1 MRRGSILTFLL
12 LTTALVGARHAVA
25 GQAPAAAS
33 DPDIPISHQDRVYSA
48 EQYSNTVSV
57 TDPVDNKLVGTIR
70 LGDPLPANLSPL
82 YKGQLLVHG
91 MGFSPDHRTIAVV
104 AIGSNAV
111 NFIDTATNSVK
122 HVTYVG
128 RSPHEAFY
136 TMDGREVW
144 VVVRG
149 ENYVSVLNGTTYE
162 EKTRITVPNG
172 PGMTIFSPD
181 GKYGYVCSSFTP
193 ETEVITVADHKIIG
207 KVPQASPFCP
217 DIAATPDSKQ
227 VWFTLKDTGKT
238 QVFDGQPPFALLK
251 TLDTGPI
258 TNHVNIVRNA
268 NGMFAYVTIGGLNE
282 IKVFRTDNFEQV
294 ATIPVGKLP
303 HGIWPSGDGTRVYVG
318 LENEDKVTAIDTLKN
333 QVIATSPIGQ
343 APQALV
349 YVPDAVPAV
358 SGEHNSA
365 MTRMTVVPEGLGN
378 NNLQP
383 LGIAGR
389 SAELWLAPPAAK
401 KEEKAPTSVSLSDQ
415 GLVQVLE
422 AAVTGLEPG
431 KLYLLALASEPSG
444 AGTLEP
450 LQGFMT
456 NPAGAA
462 IVNAIGPIRQV
473 VRGEDKIPRR
483 YLVILPGTPDN
494 HGSAVQVQKE

>member
-1 MRRGSILTFLL
+1 MRNNVILAVLL
-12 LTTALVGARHAVA
+12 VATGLVGVRYAFA
-25 GQAPAAAS
+25 GQAPGAAS

-48 EQYSNTVSV
+48 EQFSNTVSV

-70 LGDPLPANLSPL
+70 LGDPLPGNLSPL

-91 MGFSPDHRTIAVV
+91 MGVSPDHHTIAVV
-104 AIGSNAV
+104 AIGSNAII
-111 NFIDTATNSVK
+111 FIDTATNSVK
-122 HVTYVG
+122 HITYVG
-128 RSPHEAFY
+128 RSPHEAFF
-136 TMDGREVW
+136 TPDGREVW
-144 VVVRG
+144 AVVRG
-149 ENYVSVLNGTTYE
+149 ENYVSVLDGTTYE

-193 ETEVITVADHKIIG
+193 ETEVITVADHRIVG
-207 KVPQASPFCP
+207 RVAQASPFCP
-217 DIAATPDSKQ
+217 NIAATPDSKQ

-318 LENEDKVTAIDTLKN
+318 LENEDRLAAIDTLKHE
-333 QVIATSPIGQ
+333 VIATSPIGQ

-358 SGEHNSA
+358 SGAPNSA
-365 MTRMTVVPEGLGN
+365 MTRMPVVPEGLGTS
-378 NNLQP
+378 NLQP
-383 LGIAGR
+383 LGIAGQ
-389 SAELWLAPPAAK
+389 SADLWLVRPGAR

-431 KLYLLALASEPSG
+431 KPYLLALASEPSG
-444 AGTLEP
+444 TGVLEP

-462 IVNAIGPIRQV
+462 VVNAVGPIRQL
-473 VRGEDKIPRR
+473 VRGEASPRR
-483 YLVILPGTPDN
+483 YLVILPGTAAN
-494 HGSAVQVQKE
+494 HGAPIQVQSE

>member
-1 MRRGSILTFLL
+1 MQRNIILAVLL
-12 LTTALVGARHAVA
+12 VVTGLVGVRYAFA

-57 TDPVDNKLVGTIR
+57 TDPVDNELVGTIR

-122 HVTYVG
+122 HITYVG
-128 RSPHEAFY
+128 RSPHEAFF
-136 TMDGREVW
+136 TMDGKEVW

-149 ENYVSVLNGTTYE
+149 ENYVSVLDGTTYE
-162 EKTRITVPNG
+162 EKTRIIVPNG

-193 ETEVITVADHKIIG
+193 ETEVITVADHRIVG

-217 DIAATPDSKQ
+217 NIAATPDSKQ

-238 QVFDGQPPFALLK
+238 QVFDGQAPFTLLK

-258 TNHVNIVRNA
+258 TNHVNIARNA

-303 HGIWPSGDGTRVYVG
+303 HGLLRAGDQQSGGKERCEQRPSCADQRTTWRGRSDAPCGKHEPTYRSGPVPLRAITPNAREQTKVPLETSKLRLRHVKFPQHCTAPRGTRYG
-318 LENEDKVTAIDTLKN
+318 ATFGTSKLLNAAATAG
-333 QVIATSPIGQ
+333 SGRRIG
-343 APQALV
+343 
-349 YVPDAVPAV
+349 
-358 SGEHNSA
+358 
-365 MTRMTVVPEGLGN
+365 
-378 NNLQP
+378 
-383 LGIAGR
+383 
-389 SAELWLAPPAAK
+389 
-401 KEEKAPTSVSLSDQ
+401 
-415 GLVQVLE
+415 
-422 AAVTGLEPG
+422 G
-431 KLYLLALASEPSG
+431 K
-444 AGTLEP
+444 
-450 LQGFMT
+450 
-456 NPAGAA
+456 
-462 IVNAIGPIRQV
+462 I
-473 VRGEDKIPRR
+473 
-483 YLVILPGTPDN
+483 
-494 HGSAVQVQKE
+494 

>member
-1 MRRGSILTFLL
+1 MGRSSIVAILS
-12 LTTALVGARHAVA
+12 LTTALMGARYAVA

-57 TDPVDNKLVGTIR
+57 TDPVDNKLLGAIHLGT
-70 LGDPLPANLSPL
+70 PLPANLSPL

-128 RSPHEAFY
+128 RSPHEAFF
-136 TMDGREVW
+136 TRDGREVW
-144 VVVRG
+144 VSVRG
-149 ENYVSVLNGTTYE
+149 ENYVSVLDGTTYA

-193 ETEVITVADHKIIG
+193 ETVVITVADHKIIG
-207 KVPQASPFCP
+207 RVPQASPFCP
-217 DIAATPDSKQ
+217 NIAATPDSKQ
-227 VWFTLKDTGKT
+227 VWFTLKDIGKT

-282 IKVFRTDNFEQV
+282 VKVFRTDNFEQV

-303 HGIWPSGDGTRVYVG
+303 HGIWPSGDGRRVYVG
-318 LENEDKVTAIDTLKN
+318 LENEDKVAAIDTLKN
-333 QVIATSPIGQ
+333 EVIATSPVGQ

-349 YVPDAVPAV
+349 YVPDAVPAA
-358 SGEHNSA
+358 SGATNSA
-365 MTRMTVVPEGLGN
+365 RTS
-378 NNLQP
+378 NLQP
-383 LGIAGR
+383 LGVAGQ
-389 SAELWLAPPAAK
+389 SAQLWLAPSGAK

-431 KLYLLALASEPSG
+431 KPYLLALATEPSG
-444 AGTLEP
+444 AGALQP

-473 VRGEDKIPRR
+473 VRGEEKIPRR

-494 HGSAVQVQKE
+494 HGAAVQVQRE